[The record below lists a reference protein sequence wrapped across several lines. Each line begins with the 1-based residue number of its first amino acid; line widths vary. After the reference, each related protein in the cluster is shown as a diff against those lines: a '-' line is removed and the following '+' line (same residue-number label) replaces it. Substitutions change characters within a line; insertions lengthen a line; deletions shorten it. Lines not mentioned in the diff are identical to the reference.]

1 MNAPDPTVDSTGS
14 PLTDLLGI
22 KLIHRD
28 RGTSEVELTVDD
40 RLLRNCP
47 ILHGGVTAALLDT
60 ALGMAADTMAPPQRL
75 TVTAQLNINFVR
87 PALTGDRLLATAS
100 VSHVGRQSI
109 VAEGKV
115 HAENDRLIATATATF
130 LFTDNDNSA
139 TTARETP

>member
-1 MNAPDPTVDSTGS
+1 MNAPDPSTDSTGS
-14 PLTDLLGI
+14 PLTNLLGI
-22 KLIHRD
+22 KPIHRGQ
-28 RGTSEVELTVDD
+28 GTSEVALTVDD

-75 TVTAQLNINFVR
+75 TVTTQLNINFVR
-87 PALTGDRLLATAS
+87 PAVSGDRLLATAS

-109 VAEGKV
+109 VAAGEV

-130 LFTDNDNSA
+130 LFAGNDNRA
-139 TTARETP
+139 TTAQETS